1 MKTAFSSGNA
11 MPVTGQGLVRNVA
24 AGASSVRTTTGIS
37 KNVDAVLMVAD
48 EDTWFLK
55 GDSSVVVT
63 ATTGTKLIAKSYFY
77 LLVKPDDF
85 ISFLQVDTAGNVNIT
100 ESE

>member
-1 MKTAFSSGNA
+1 MKTAFSSGDA
-11 MPVTGQGLVRNVA
+11 LPVTGQALVRNVA
-24 AGASSVRTTTGIS
+24 ASGTAARTTAGIS

-55 GDSSVVVT
+55 GDGTVVVT

-77 LLVKPDDF
+77 LLVKPGDF